1 MVAFLADE
9 NLNNKI
15 VRGLVYRNPEID
27 IVTVRD
33 IGMSGADDPSIMK
46 WAFEN
51 SRLLITHDVK
61 TIPAF
66 AYENLEI
73 GLPVPG
79 ILLVNY
85 KALIG
90 SVIDDL
96 ELIAE
101 CSDISEWVGQI
112 HYLPL

>member
-1 MVAFLADE
+1 MIAYLADE

-15 VRGLVYRNPEID
+15 VRGLGYRNPKID
-27 IVTVRD
+27 IVTVQNM
-33 IGMSGADDPSIMK
+33 GMSGADDPTVMR

-66 AYENLEI
+66 AHEYLEK

-79 ILLVNY
+79 ILLVNHNS
-85 KALIG
+85 LIG
-90 SVIDDL
+90 PVIEDL
-96 ELIAE
+96 QLIAE
-101 CSDISEWVGQI
+101 CSEISEWIGQVN
-112 HYLPL
+112 YLPL